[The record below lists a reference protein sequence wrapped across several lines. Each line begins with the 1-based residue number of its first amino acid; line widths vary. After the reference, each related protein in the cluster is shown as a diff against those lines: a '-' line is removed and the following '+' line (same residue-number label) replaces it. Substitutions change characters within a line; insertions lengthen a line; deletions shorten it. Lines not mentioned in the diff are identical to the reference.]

1 MSLYNLTNVSDANSL
16 LDFIIAINQLSGS
29 WFGIMMYISIVLIFF
44 LSMKSRW
51 TTPQSMSTTSFIC
64 LILALIFRTLELIP
78 DFAMW
83 LGIIF
88 AAGSL
93 AWLYLRE

>member
-1 MSLYNLTNVSDANSL
+1 MSLYNLTNVSDANNI
-16 LDFIIAINQLSGS
+16 LDFLVAINQLTGD
-29 WFGIMMYISIVLIFF
+29 WFGIMMYTSIVLIFF

-51 TTPQSMSTTSFIC
+51 TTPQSMATTSFLC
-64 LILALIFRTLELIP
+64 LILALIFRVLEFIP

-88 AAGSL
+88 AAGTM
-93 AWLYLRE
+93 AWLYLKD